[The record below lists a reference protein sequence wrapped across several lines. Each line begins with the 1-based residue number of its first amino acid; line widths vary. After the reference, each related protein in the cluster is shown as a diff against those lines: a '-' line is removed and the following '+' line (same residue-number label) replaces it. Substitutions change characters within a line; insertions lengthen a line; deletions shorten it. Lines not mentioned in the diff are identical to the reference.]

1 MKIEDIARLANVS
14 KSAVSLAINGK
25 PGISEETRN
34 KILRIARE
42 QGYIPRT
49 LKHARQ
55 TAAANHTLRFV
66 ACTNSGIVHEQFNKL
81 PFFMELIHYIE
92 KHTRTNGYSL
102 LYSTVPID
110 QLESGL
116 AQLES
121 DHETD
126 GIILLGTNLPE
137 DLIRLISA
145 KQQKLVVIDTCYET
159 LNANFILMNNFMG
172 AYQAARHLI
181 ELGHRRIGYVQS
193 VSRIYNFNERRRGFL
208 RALEEENLTLREDD
222 IFTVVPTEIT
232 VQEAFIQAV
241 RERQDLPT
249 ALFCECDYIAISVIK
264 SVHELGIRV
273 PDEMSIIGFDN
284 IQESM
289 VITPELTTVHV
300 EKERIAEVAVKTL
313 IDMIEKNDPICMKTL
328 IDTRIISRNSCRPV
342 RDSAELMRSGAG
354 S

>member
-25 PGISEETRN
+25 PGISEDTRN
-34 KILRIARE
+34 KILKIAKE
-42 QGYIPRT
+42 HGYIPRT
-49 LKHARQ
+49 NKLQ
-55 TAAANHTLRFV
+55 SLPSTTVNHTLRFV
-66 ACTNSGIVHEQFNKL
+66 ACTNSGIVHEQFNQL
-81 PFFMELIHYIE
+81 PFFMELIHYLE

-102 LYSTVPID
+102 LYSTVPINE
-110 QLESGL
+110 LESGL

-181 ELGHRRIGYVQS
+181 ELGHKRIGYVQS
-193 VSRIYNFNERRRGFL
+193 TSRIYNFNERQRGFL
-208 RALEEENLTLREDD
+208 RALEEAYLTLRDED
-222 IFTVVPTEIT
+222 IFTAAPTDIT
-232 VQEAFIQAV
+232 VQEEFINAV
-241 RERQDLPT
+241 RQRSDLPT

-264 SVHELGIRV
+264 SLHELGIRV
-273 PDEMSIIGFDN
+273 PDDISIIGFDN

-289 VITPELTTVHV
+289 VIMPELTTVHV

-313 IDMIEKNDPICMKTL
+313 IGIIENNDPISMKTL
-328 IDTRIISRNSCRPV
+328 IDTRIISRNSCRAV
-342 RDSAELMRSGAG
+342 LDSADLIRSGAG
-354 S
+354 